1 MCNFDNPRVA
11 MLRLLIKP
19 RRIER
24 LHIGF
29 KRILGC
35 FGVAVAM
42 LLVFTANVS
51 AQEKLRAFEELP
63 EAPIPQTSVSA
74 QLDQGTANI
83 TGVLTDVQG
92 AVILGATITLEDATS
107 HEKRETLSDTQGAFK
122 FAAVNAGIFSITIQ
136 AKGFAPVVK
145 TGIFLHAGEDYQLS
159 STTMQIAAA
168 ASTVEVGAQTQYE
181 LAEAQIKAQ
190 EKQRFLFIQPNFYV
204 SYIANPAPL
213 TAGQKMRLAFR
224 ATIDPF
230 HLVNNAFNAGW
241 DQWRN
246 NDPGYGQGA
255 AGYAK
260 RFGADYGNVV
270 TGTIV
275 GAGIVPALL
284 HQDPRYVYK
293 GTGSIPSRIGYAL
306 LYIVR
311 TKGDNGDWQPNYSGL
326 IGGLAV
332 GAISNSYLPQG
343 DRKAIGNVIGGAFQ
357 SFALRGIGTL
367 EEEFLARWLTT
378 HARDKGTVGHP

>member
-1 MCNFDNPRVA
+1 M
-11 MLRLLIKP
+11 
-19 RRIER
+19 ER
-24 LHIGF
+24 LHIGH
-29 KRILGC
+29 KRILDC
-35 FGVAVAM
+35 FGVAATM
-42 LLVFTANVS
+42 LLVFTTIAS
-51 AQEKLRAFEELP
+51 AQETLRAFVELP
-63 EAPIPQTSVSA
+63 EAPIPQTSTSA
-74 QLDQGTANI
+74 QLDQGTASI

-92 AVILGATITLEDATS
+92 AVILGATIILEDATS

-122 FAAVNAGIFSITIQ
+122 FATVNAGIFSITIQ
-136 AKGFAPVVK
+136 AKSFAPVVK
-145 TGIFLHAGEDYQLS
+145 TGILLRAGEDYQLS

-230 HLVNNAFNAGW
+230 HLVNNALNAGW

-260 RFGADYGNVV
+260 RFAIRRG
-270 TGTIV
+270 THETIV
-275 GAGIVPALL
+275 LNA
-284 HQDPRYVYK
+284 D
-293 GTGSIPSRIGYAL
+293 TF
-306 LYIVR
+306 
-311 TKGDNGDWQPNYSGL
+311 
-326 IGGLAV
+326 AV
-332 GAISNSYLPQG
+332 A
-343 DRKAIGNVIGGAFQ
+343 
-357 SFALRGIGTL
+357 
-367 EEEFLARWLTT
+367 
-378 HARDKGTVGHP
+378 